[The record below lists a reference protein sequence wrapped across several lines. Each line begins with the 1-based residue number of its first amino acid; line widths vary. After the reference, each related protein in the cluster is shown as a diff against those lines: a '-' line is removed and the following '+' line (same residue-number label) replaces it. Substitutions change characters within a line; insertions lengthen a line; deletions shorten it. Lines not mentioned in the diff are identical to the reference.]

1 MIFWCRISLLEQKA
15 DLLGDD
21 LGSEI
26 SILTNSLGN
35 LRNQLL
41 NFNGASSGGA
51 GGRLGQDEMS
61 VALGGVE
68 NRLNSLLDRVQAR
81 KQMQHTTGNGN
92 EGHNGSAT
100 HNNQHQDI
108 EIISRYTNRTIFM
121 D

>member
-1 MIFWCRISLLEQKA
+1 MIFLCRISLLEQKA

-51 GGRLGQDEMS
+51 GGSLGQDEMG

-81 KQMQHTTGNGN
+81 KQMQHITGNGN

-108 EIISRYTNRTIFM
+108 EIISKYTNPTIFM

>member
-1 MIFWCRISLLEQKA
+1 MCRISLLEQKA

-51 GGRLGQDEMS
+51 GGSLGQDEMG

-81 KQMQHTTGNGN
+81 KQMQHQSTGNGN
-92 EGHNGSAT
+92 EVHNGSAT
-100 HNNQHQDI
+100 HNNQQQDI
-108 EIISRYTNRTIFM
+108 EIISRYNNCTIFM